1 MERFFWT
8 KKKDK
13 HVAFVAGIN
22 ERQRSAW
29 NHMKGLPYL
38 TPFLLFLFYNFI
50 VLSIFFFAPHLF
62 SSHGLNWPFH
72 IYQSIN
78 SYLSIYLSFSP
89 FSLPLSLS
97 VCSGWERPHRTQKQ
111 RGIVFWVKCG
121 KQTLVDGPS
130 GCWQADTLP
139 NAAGTWALVLGKP
152 WVMAAVARGIYES
165 GTWLILGASGVEC
178 EFRPHRKVTPSL
190 SFSLSPSLRH

>member
-1 MERFFWT
+1 MNDSIPHETTWKASHISHHFSSFFST
-8 KKKDK
+8 TLSC
-13 HVAFVAGIN
+13 F
-22 ERQRSAW
+22 QFS
-29 NHMKGLPYL
+29 
-38 TPFLLFLFYNFI
+38 FLLSICFPLMVWTAHFI
-50 VLSIFFFAPHLF
+50 
-62 SSHGLNWPFH
+62 
-72 IYQSIN
+72 SIN
-78 SYLSIYLSFSP
+78 TPIHLSIYLSFSP
-89 FSLPLSLS
+89 FFLSLSLS

-190 SFSLSPSLRH
+190 SFSLPH